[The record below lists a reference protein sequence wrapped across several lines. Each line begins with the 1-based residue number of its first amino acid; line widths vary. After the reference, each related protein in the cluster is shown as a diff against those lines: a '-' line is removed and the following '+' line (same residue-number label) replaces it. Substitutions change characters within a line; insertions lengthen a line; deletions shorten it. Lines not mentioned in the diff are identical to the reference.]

1 MSLDTPRLP
10 PADPRSRLDAVRSW
24 LLSTFA
30 GRAFIVGTSIKLVAF
45 LLSLALGRSRGLD
58 AFDAIGDVAL
68 VAATI
73 TLGYRLY
80 IDVKRRLLWRVRRK
94 LIVSYLFI
102 GFVPVLLVISFFMVS
117 GALLFF
123 NVSAYMLR
131 TRIARLVDQ
140 TQYLAQTAAVEMQ
153 PAQSPKEIAD
163 LLLRNQAAAAKRYPL
178 VSYAVVPSAQCG
190 GASSPRHSVSVTP
203 QVVGPWAHMSA
214 PAVVPEWLKCRDY
227 ASLITT
233 TTRDSGPLVI
243 RAVAWP
249 SGAHD
254 AVIVDVPIG
263 DAIKREVHDEMGIS
277 IGDSTSVAPSVTG
290 DASRDRR
297 VISLDPANISGDLQ
311 EPLGWVTPI
320 DHTDWATGE
329 MSSVAVGFRL
339 GLGAVFNTLSGP
351 SFDRFNRST
360 LGQIILVGIALV
372 GVLFLIIQAVAFM
385 MGLTL
390 ARSITGSVHELFV
403 GTERVRRGDFTHK
416 IAIRSRDQLGELA
429 ASFNSMTSS
438 IEDLLQQKA
447 EKERLEQEL
456 RIARSIQMSLLPQ
469 QSLVFPGVSLS
480 GHCVPAREVGGDYY
494 DFLPLDEARIG
505 ILIAD
510 VAGKGTSAALYM
522 AELKG
527 LMLSLSEL
535 HASPRHLLI
544 AANRIISKHLDAR
557 SFITMMY
564 AVVDLRAR
572 TITLARAGHCPLV
585 YVPGPYAPSR
595 ASQTLQPDGMVL
607 GLQFDSG
614 DLFSRT
620 LAELTLPL
628 GLGDL
633 FLLYTDGISEA
644 MNVAGDCFGDAR
656 LADLAC
662 LHADLASDDLRD
674 CILGEVQAFA
684 GSAAQHDDMTMVL
697 LKIGER

>member
-1 MSLDTPRLP
+1 MSPDSHHLP
-10 PADPRSRLDAVRSW
+10 PAPHHPRVEVIRHW
-24 LLSTFA
+24 LLGTFA
-30 GRAFIVGTSIKLVAF
+30 GRAFLVGAAVKLVAF
-45 LLSLALGRSRGLD
+45 LLSLILGRSRGLD

-73 TLGYRLY
+73 ALGYRLY
-80 IDVKRRLLWRVRRK
+80 VDLKRRLLWRVRRK
-94 LIVSYLFI
+94 LIVSYIFI
-102 GFVPVLLVISFFMVS
+102 GFVPVLLVIAFFLVS
-117 GALLFF
+117 GTLLFL
-123 NVSAYMLR
+123 NVSAYVLR
-131 TRIARLVDQ
+131 NRIATVVDQ
-140 TQYLAQTAAVEMQ
+140 TRFLAQTAAIEVQ
-153 PAQSPKEIAD
+153 GAQTAREVTDMLA
-163 LLLRNQAAAAKRYPL
+163 RRQQAAVARYPM
-178 VSYAVVPSAQCG
+178 VSYAVMPAPAGCATG
-190 GASSPRHSVSVTP
+190 PTRAPLPTAIA
-203 QVVGPWAHMSA
+203 GPWSHMA
-214 PAVVPEWLKCRDY
+214 PPASIPDWVECLDVASLTTSDGEP
-227 ASLITT
+227 ASLI
-233 TTRDSGPLVI
+233 V
-243 RAVAWP
+243 RAVAWAN
-249 SGAHD
+249 GARN
-254 AVIVDVPIG
+254 AVVVDVPVG
-263 DAIKREVHDEMGIS
+263 DGLRRELRDEMGIT
-277 IGDSTSVAPSVTG
+277 IGGISTVEGDQNAPRT
-290 DASRDRR
+290 ARR
-297 VISLDPANISGDLQ
+297 VRILGGSPKLEVDPS
-311 EPLGWVTPI
+311 EPIEW
-320 DHTDWATGE
+320 
-329 MSSVAVGFRL
+329 VGFLDYIDWKTGQTNAATVSFRM
-339 GLGAVFNTLSGP
+339 GLGAVYQYVSGP
-351 SFDRFNRST
+351 SLGRINNFNF
-360 LGQIILVGIALV
+360 GQLLLLLLAVVAA
-372 GVLFLIIQAVAFM
+372 LFLIIQAVAFM

-390 ARSITGSVHELFV
+390 ARSITGSVHELFT

-456 RIARSIQMSLLPQ
+456 RIARSIQMSLLPHG
-469 QSLVFPGVSLS
+469 SLVFPGVSLS

-557 SFITMMY
+557 SFITVMY
-564 AVVDLRAR
+564 AVVDLGAR
-572 TITLARAGHCPLV
+572 TITMARAGHCPLV
-585 YVPGPYAPSR
+585 YVPGPYALSR

-607 GLQFDSG
+607 GLQFDTG

-620 LAELTLPL
+620 LEEVTLPL

-697 LKIGER
+697 LKIGDR

>member
-1 MSLDTPRLP
+1 V
-10 PADPRSRLDAVRSW
+10 DAVRAW
-24 LLSTFA
+24 LTGTFV
-30 GRAFIVGTSIKLVAF
+30 GRALLVGLAIKLLAL
-45 LLSLALGRSRGLD
+45 LLSLIIGRSRGLD
-58 AFDAIGDVAL
+58 AFDAIGEVAL
-68 VAATI
+68 VAAPI
-73 TLGYRLY
+73 ALAYRLY
-80 IDVKRRLLWRVRRK
+80 GDAKRRLLWRVRRK
-94 LIVSYLFI
+94 LILSYMFI
-102 GFVPVLLVISFFMVS
+102 GFVPVLLVIVLFLVS

-123 NVSAYMLR
+123 NLGSYMLR
-131 TRIARLVDQ
+131 NRITTVVEQTRF
-140 TQYLAQTAAVEMQ
+140 LAQSGAIDVQHARTLQEARDAL
-153 PAQSPKEIAD
+153 S
-163 LLLRNQAAAAKRYPL
+163 RRQAAAATHYPTA
-178 VSYAVVPSAQCG
+178 SYALVPAAREC
-190 GASSPRHSVSVTP
+190 SSTTPEPRSLAREAA
-203 QVVGPWAHMSA
+203 GPWSHMPA
-214 PAVVPEWLKCRDY
+214 PQAVPDWLTCEDF

-233 TTRDSGPLVI
+233 SDANSPSLIV
-243 RAVAWP
+243 RAVARP
-249 SGAHD
+249 EGTANV
-254 AVIVDVPIG
+254 VIVDVPI
-263 DAIKREVHDEMGIS
+263 DEALTRELRAEMGITM
-277 IGDSTSVAPSVTG
+277 GA
-290 DASRDRR
+290 
-297 VISLDPANISGDLQ
+297 
-311 EPLGWVTPI
+311 VTPVELDRNPPARSTQPSRSQTPAQQADPSEPI
-320 DHTDWATGE
+320 EWVAFLDYVDWSTGT
-329 MSSVAVGFRL
+329 MSTAAVNFRM
-339 GLGAVFNTLSGP
+339 GLGAVYRYLLGP
-351 SFDRFNRST
+351 SIGSVSSNFGR
-360 LGQIILVGIALV
+360 ILLLFVAIV
-372 GVLFLIIQAVAFM
+372 GVLFLIIQAVALV

-390 ARSITGSVHELFV
+390 ARSITGSVHELFA
-403 GTERVRRGDFTHK
+403 GTERVRRGDFQHK
-416 IAIRSRDQLGELA
+416 IAILSRDQLGELA
-429 ASFNSMTSS
+429 ASFNSMTGS
-438 IEDLLQQKA
+438 IEELLQQKA

-469 QSLVFPGVSLS
+469 ASLVFPGVSLS

-494 DFLPLDEARIG
+494 DFLPLDDARIG

-572 TITLARAGHCPLV
+572 TMTMARAGHCPLV
-585 YVPGPYAPSR
+585 YVPGPYAVSR

-607 GLQFDSG
+607 GLQFDTG

-620 LAELTLPL
+620 LAEVTLPL

-644 MNVAGDCFGDAR
+644 MNVAGDCFGDNR

-662 LHADLASDDLRD
+662 LHADLASHDLRD
-674 CILGEVQAFA
+674 CILGEVRSFA